1 MSDPTSG
8 NGPDT
13 QPIKIGGGERR
24 RAAIAL
30 AVLAVGAL
38 VLVAIMVYVF
48 GSNGKTTSGNPISVS
63 GPSGPAVTVTGGPHN
78 SPSSHHQSHR
88 NHPTHNPSQNPSS
101 AIAPSQSV
109 PATGGPSSCETSS
122 PCELPTDVGNAVGA
136 LNDYRAGHGVDPV
149 NGAVTK
155 AAQECAL
162 ANGQTSSCPSGYFWE
177 PVPRSGRQV
186 IEKIAAQS
194 SGSSWL
200 LDKTMTRVE
209 VGWVYIPSSHSYEVA
224 VVADH

>member
-1 MSDPTSG
+1 MSYPTSG
-8 NGPDT
+8 SGPDT
-13 QPIKIGGGERR
+13 QPIKMGGGERR

-48 GSNGKTTSGNPISVS
+48 GSNGKSTSGTPVNPG
-63 GPSGPAVTVTGGPHN
+63 GPSGPAVTVTGGGPPTA
-78 SPSSHHQSHR
+78 SSSHHHSRR
-88 NHPTHNPSQNPSS
+88 NHPTHNPSSNP
-101 AIAPSQSV
+101 APSQSV

-136 LNDYRAGHGVDPV
+136 LNDYRAQHGVDPV

-155 AAQECAL
+155 GAQECAL

-194 SGSSWL
+194 SGPSWL

-224 VVADH
+224 MVADH